1 MSANPAHT
9 AALPIDEAAFLKLP
23 DTLLLVF
30 DKKGRLLQASEAWQR
45 LLDIDGDEILKGGC
59 AALIHPEDRAE
70 CQARIALLDAER
82 PDERFACR
90 CLPASGND
98 IKLIWNV
105 HFEPATGLFYAAAH
119 ETAMRLSEGAQPADE
134 GVDPLTG
141 LPDRVLFMDRLEHA
155 LRRAERKADTSFA
168 LLRGGIDRFKV
179 INQSL
184 GHKMGDLLL
193 MNVGNLIRNVIRPT
207 DMVSRYIGDEFVI
220 LLEDTRDV
228 SSPIQVVSRIQQKL
242 QVPFTLNGH
251 EVFSTASFGIVVSG
265 HGQQYQDAESM
276 LRDASLAMVRA
287 KEHGGGSCM
296 MFDRGMH
303 DAAMRK
309 LSLEADLRIALKK
322 EQFQAYYQPIVDLQ
336 SGKLAGFEALVR
348 WQHPQRGLIPPGE
361 FIPLA
366 EETGLVVPLGNWM
379 LKESCRQL
387 QLWRSTLPG
396 AKDLTVSV
404 NLSPKQVLQP
414 QTKAEV
420 ENALAASG
428 LDPRALKLE
437 VTESGMMQNLKQ
449 AVQLLSELK
458 EMGIRILLDDFGTGY
473 SSLAYLRLLPID
485 MLKVDRSFVQNLHEK
500 NEDRVFV
507 ETIVRLAHTLSQQVI
522 CEGVEL
528 QEQEKILSG
537 IAVDYTQ
544 GYLYSRPVAANEAE
558 MLILTG
564 FQKS

>member
-1 MSANPAHT
+1 MSFNPVQDNAPR
-9 AALPIDEAAFLKLP
+9 ADDAAFLKLP

-30 DKKGRLLQASEAWQR
+30 DRDGRLLQASDAWQQMLGLNGPR
-45 LLDIDGDEILKGGC
+45 LLEGGFWALFDAADRPEYQARL
-59 AALIHPEDRAE
+59 AALNAEHSEDRFVSRCKTAFGD
-70 CQARIALLDAER
+70 ALKLVWNIRLDV
-82 PDERFACR
+82 
-90 CLPASGND
+90 AS
-98 IKLIWNV
+98 
-105 HFEPATGLFYAAAH
+105 GLFYAAAH
-119 ETAMRLSEGAQPADE
+119 EVAMHLAEGARAPDE
-134 GVDPLTG
+134 GIDSLTG
-141 LPDRVLFMDRLEHA
+141 LPNRVLFLDRLEHA
-155 LRRAERKADTSFA
+155 LRRAERKADTHFA

-207 DMVSRYIGDEFVI
+207 DMVARYIGDEFVV

-251 EVFSTASFGIVVSG
+251 EVFSTASFGIVVSDSRY
-265 HGQQYQDAESM
+265 HDAESM

-287 KEHGGGSCM
+287 KEHGGGSCLI
-296 MFDRGMH
+296 FDRGMH
-303 DAAMRK
+303 DAAMRR
-309 LSLEADLRIALKK
+309 LSLESDLRMALKK
-322 EQFQAYYQPIVDLQ
+322 EQFQAYYQPIIDLKTGTL
-336 SGKLAGFEALVR
+336 SGFEALVR
-348 WQHPQRGLIPPGE
+348 WLHPERGLIPPGE

-379 LKESCRQL
+379 LKEACRQL
-387 QLWRSTLPG
+387 QLWRTSLPG
-396 AKDLTVSV
+396 AEKLMVSV

-420 ENALAASG
+420 ESALAASG
-428 LDPRALKLE
+428 LDPHALKLE
-437 VTESGMMQNLKQ
+437 VTESGMMQNLNQ
-449 AVQLLSELK
+449 AIRLLSELK

-485 MLKVDRSFVQNLHEK
+485 MLKVDRSFVQHLHEK
-500 NEDRVFV
+500 KEDRVFV

-528 QEQEKILSG
+528 PEQEKILSDMD
-537 IAVDYTQ
+537 VDCTQ

-564 FQKS
+564 LS